1 MAIHEERPV
10 PTVASVKVMGSKGTG
25 AMAYPA
31 AAVVTTSAE
40 RKKKYKKWTSNK
52 LTF

>member
-40 RKKKYKKWTSNK
+40 KKKKIQEMDV
-52 LTF
+52 